1 MSFRAYMTIIVL
13 ALLAGRAGADGGA
26 ASTNPGT
33 ATGATSTATGAA
45 STATGTASTATGATS
60 TGGAVS
66 KDDGFFTR
74 IKILGSTTG
83 QVQKDNATLSGGLG
97 LSAENP
103 RHFLYLLINSGLNQ
117 KPPATGAPATSY
129 GQFLLSPPTTDLS
142 LTVRYRY
149 FLSDS
154 DLTLGAYAQLDVGR
168 GDISAMI
175 AGAEDTSQGFA
186 VALDAG
192 AAGKLV
198 ISRQRSIQLFGFA
211 GLSSRFLG
219 GDAARDDDL
228 KLATLMTTKTAF
240 FGVNGSLLLQLGEV
254 YAGLQ
259 LSYLSGNVPGLSGAQ
274 LIPVVG
280 LRGGFDISTGSKAA
294 ATRPVSPAVVP
305 AQAPAA
311 AAPAPAAPAPAPP
324 CVIL

>member
-1 MSFRAYMTIIVL
+1 MSSRAYLTIIVL
-13 ALLAGRAGADGGA
+13 ASLAGRAGADD
-26 ASTNPGT
+26 
-33 ATGATSTATGAA
+33 
-45 STATGTASTATGATS
+45 GTASTD
-60 TGGAVS
+60 GGAAG

-142 LTVRYRY
+142 LTLRYRY
-149 FLSDS
+149 FLSDG
-154 DLTLGAYAQLDVGR
+154 DLTLGAYGQLDVGR
-168 GDISAMI
+168 GDLSATI
-175 AGAEDTSQGFA
+175 AGAEQTRQGFA
-186 VALDAG
+186 VALEAG
-192 AAGKLV
+192 AAGKMV
-198 ISRQRSIQLFGFA
+198 ISRQRSIQLFLFA

-228 KLATLMTTKTAF
+228 KLATLMTTRTAF
-240 FGVNGSLLLQLGEV
+240 LGASSSLLLQLGEV

-259 LSYLSGNVPGLSGAQ
+259 LSYLSGDAPGLSGAQ

-280 LRGGFDISTGSKAA
+280 LRGGFDISTSAGKAA
-294 ATRPVSPAVVP
+294 QARPVSPAAVP
-305 AQAPAA
+305 AEAPAA
-311 AAPAPAAPAPAPP
+311 APVPAKPAP

>member
-1 MSFRAYMTIIVL
+1 MSSRAYMTVMVL
-13 ALLAGRAGADGGA
+13 ALLTGRAGADDGTGG
-26 ASTNPGT
+26 G
-33 ATGATSTATGAA
+33 
-45 STATGTASTATGATS
+45 ATGTD
-60 TGGAVS
+60 GGVVS

-74 IKILGSTTG
+74 VRILGSTTG
-83 QVQKDNATLSGGLG
+83 QMQKDNATLSGGLG
-97 LSAENP
+97 LSAENT
-103 RHFLYLLINSGLNQ
+103 RHFLYLLINSGLTQ

-142 LTVRYRY
+142 LTLRYRY
-149 FLSDS
+149 FLNDN
-154 DLTLGAYAQLDVGR
+154 DLTLGAYGQLDIGR
-168 GDISAMI
+168 GDISGTI
-175 AGAEDTSQGFA
+175 AGVQETSQGFA

-192 AAGKLV
+192 AVGKMV
-198 ISRQRSIQLFGFA
+198 ISRQRSINLFLFT

-228 KLATLMTTKTAF
+228 KLATLMTTKTSF

-280 LRGGFDISTGSKAA
+280 LRGGFDISTSDRKVT
-294 ATRPVSPAVVP
+294 ATRPVSPAAVRAESP
-305 AQAPAA
+305 D
-311 AAPAPAAPAPAPP
+311 AAPPPPAKP
-324 CVIL
+324 CVIF

>member
-1 MSFRAYMTIIVL
+1 MSSRAYMTIIVL
-13 ALLAGRAGADGGA
+13 ASLAGRAGAD
-26 ASTNPGT
+26 N
-33 ATGATSTATGAA
+33 
-45 STATGTASTATGATS
+45 GTASTPSTDGGTTS
-60 TGGAVS
+60 TDGGAVK

-83 QVQKDNATLSGGLG
+83 QMQKDNATLSGGLG
-97 LSAENP
+97 LSAENTQ
-103 RHFLYLLINSGLNQ
+103 HFLYLLINSGLNQ

-142 LTVRYRY
+142 LTLRYRY
-149 FLSDS
+149 FLNDN
-154 DLTLGAYAQLDVGR
+154 DLTLGAYGQLDIGR
-168 GDISAMI
+168 GDISATI
-175 AGAEDTSQGFA
+175 AGAEETSQGFA

-192 AAGKLV
+192 AVGKMV
-198 ISRQRSIQLFGFA
+198 ISRQRSINLFLFA

-228 KLATLMTTKTAF
+228 KLATLMTTRTSF
-240 FGVNGSLLLQLGEV
+240 FGANGSLLLQLGQV

-280 LRGGFDISTGSKAA
+280 LRGGFDISTSSKAMA
-294 ATRPVSPAVVP
+294 ARPVSPAAVH
-305 AQAPAA
+305 AEAPG
-311 AAPAPAAPAPAPP
+311 APP
-324 CVIL
+324 PPATPVPCVVL